1 VIGHGPLRLANEMG
15 EDIRIE
21 QIQTWHVR
29 TQQVLP
35 VDAKLAGTRRRGA

>member
-15 EDIRIE
+15 EDVRIE

-29 TQQVLP
+29 TQRVLP
-35 VDAKLAGTRRRGA
+35 EDAKSSGTRRRAA